1 MDTAARPAS
10 QSVNHPTRRNPL
22 SGWILL
28 SMLPLSLLATLTH
41 SLPGYVAGIPV
52 WFTALVLLKRQKRN
66 QIIQS
71 GVLLIAGALGL
82 LIAFL
87 IDGNT
92 RYLLKAVEAN
102 HMIIAML
109 IGVSFLRLV
118 TLSELSDEEKLP
130 SGRNVLLGTLF
141 GGHLIGAVINISA
154 VMILG
159 DRLSAHRPLTPLQ
172 GLTVLRSFSTCAAWS
187 PFFAAMGV
195 VLLSAPGS
203 NLVTLM
209 LYGLP
214 FAFLAMLI
222 SAVQIARHPE
232 AATTRGYPM
241 HLKALWAPVVLAMLV
256 MIAHKLWPEISV
268 LTLVTLIALLF
279 SLVWLPLRYKGDSGK
294 KLKGHIHEGL
304 PRMSSEVL
312 LFLSAAVLAS
322 GVGAL
327 LLTLDIQLAPAH
339 FGSLEACITVAAL
352 VGLAFIGMHPV
363 TSAVLAGSIL
373 IPSVEDPNLL
383 GIALL
388 LGWSLGVG
396 LSPFSGVQISLQS
409 RYGISARTLL
419 RFNRYYSLV
428 AFAIAFATIWIYGLL
443 NPAGVG

>member
-1 MDTAARPAS
+1 MDTAATPAPQTIIRS
-10 QSVNHPTRRNPL
+10 ALT
-22 SGWILL
+22 GWILL
-28 SMLPLSLLATLTH
+28 SMLPLSLLATLTDL
-41 SLPGYVAGIPV
+41 LPGYVAGIPV
-52 WFTALVLLKRQKRN
+52 WFTALILLRKQKRN
-66 QIIQS
+66 QIVQS
-71 GVLLIAGALGL
+71 GILLTTGAIGL
-82 LIAFL
+82 LAAFWL
-87 IDGNT
+87 DGST
-92 RYLLKAVEAN
+92 RYLFKALEAN

-118 TLSELSDEEKLP
+118 TLGELSQEERLP
-130 SGRNVLLGTLF
+130 SGRNALWGTLF
-141 GGHLIGAVINISA
+141 GGHIIGAVINISS

-159 DRLSAHRPLTPLQ
+159 DRLSAHRPLTSLQ
-172 GLTVLRSFSTCAAWS
+172 ALTLLRSFSTCAAWS

-203 NLVTLM
+203 NLVVMM
-209 LYGLP
+209 LSGLP
-214 FAFLAMLI
+214 FAFLAMLF

-232 AATTRGYPM
+232 SATTRGYPM
-241 HLKALWAPVVLAMLV
+241 HFKALWPPVVLAMLV
-256 MIAHKLWPEISV
+256 MIAHKLWPNVSV
-268 LTLVTLIALLF
+268 LTLVTVIALLF
-279 SLVWLPLRYKGDSGK
+279 SLVWLPLRYQGDSGE

-327 LLTLDIQLAPAH
+327 LLALDIQLAPTH
-339 FGSLEACITVAAL
+339 FGPLEACVTVAAL

-373 IPSVEDPNLL
+373 MPSVEDPNLL

-419 RFNRYYSLV
+419 RFNRYYGLA
-428 AFAIAFATIWIYGLL
+428 AFAIAFATLWIYGLL
-443 NPAGVG
+443 NPATLA